1 MVSKRQMAAL
11 RELARETALED
22 QDWVVEALTCH
33 TDCCRAREAA
43 LSLLDLC
50 EWTEEEFLVGWAG
63 GADGA

>member
-22 QDWVVEALTCH
+22 QDWVAEALTCH
-33 TDCCRAREAA
+33 ADCCTSREAA

-50 EWTEEEFLVGWAG
+50 EWTEAEFLLLWAS
-63 GADGA
+63 GASGA